1 MPKIT
6 NKVFD
11 CIEYLDFEILEIIT
25 TNNIVELDSSILY
38 SCTLLL
44 QASKKAIAKID

>member
-1 MPKIT
+1 MLKIT

-25 TNNIVELDSSILY
+25 TNNIVKLDSFILY
-38 SCTLLL
+38 NCILLL
-44 QASKKAIAKID
+44 QTLKKAIAKID